1 MNEFKSNEKY
11 EKHLK
16 FYVVNM
22 DFNKNQPY
30 HYNVFNNIRVMA
42 NAQKLID
49 KYKKDKDKKA
59 FVKDLTSVVK
69 WQEWS
74 RVEYEIL
81 VSGVVSREDDKHFKI
96 DTFWQFEPNVEM
108 FCDYIALLVETGRI

>member
-1 MNEFKSNEKY
+1 MKEFKSNEKY
-11 EKHLK
+11 EKYLK
-16 FYVVNM
+16 FYVTNM
-22 DFNKNQPY
+22 DFNRKQPY

-49 KYKKDKDKKA
+49 KYKQDKDKKA
-59 FVKDLTSVVK
+59 FVEELTSVVK

-81 VSGVVSREDDKHFKI
+81 VSEVVSREGDKHFKI
-96 DTFWQFEPNVEM
+96 DAFWQFEPNIEM